1 MNDVLENMWKEV
13 VIVNFKVLLS
23 HFPAQVERNHEKPQS
38 E

>member
-13 VIVNFKVLLS
+13 VAVYFKVSFS
-23 HFPAQVERNHEKPQS
+23 HFPAEAEKNHEKPQS